1 MYSSTLFNKN
11 SNSKVIVEPTNKQA
25 LDLVKF
31 ALGEPI
37 EGKDGLETVGEYQ
50 TIDRVT
56 RGKKTD
62 VNAAYHVSVNKFVAT
77 VGLADGYDGKPD
89 TRYHNRLRIVM
100 DSFHRSAETSQMASV
115 DDADKYLRDA
125 VSSAREN
132 FERELESKS

>member
-56 RGKKTD
+56 VVR
-62 VNAAYHVSVNKFVAT
+62 
-77 VGLADGYDGKPD
+77 
-89 TRYHNRLRIVM
+89 RLM
-100 DSFHRSAETSQMASV
+100 
-115 DDADKYLRDA
+115 
-125 VSSAREN
+125 
-132 FERELESKS
+132 